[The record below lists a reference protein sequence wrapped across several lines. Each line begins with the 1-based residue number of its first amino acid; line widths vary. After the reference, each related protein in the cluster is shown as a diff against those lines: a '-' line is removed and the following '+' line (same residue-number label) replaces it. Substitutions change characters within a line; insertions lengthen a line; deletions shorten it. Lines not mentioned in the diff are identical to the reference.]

1 MITRVP
7 GLRALPRAATTAL
20 VATIVGTAALS
31 GCGSA
36 EAETPPPDL
45 PAVRSGLQ
53 GVSPFTEVRSVQA
66 DYWENDLGHGTLK
79 VILTVDQ
86 GGDAESIADEAV
98 SQIWTRWFTS
108 RVRVIDVVV
117 LGTEDVSYT
126 VQRRYNLP
134 GQTDEL
140 IEQFGDPASG

>member
-1 MITRVP
+1 MITQVP
-7 GLRALPRAATTAL
+7 GLPALPRAAVTAL
-20 VATIVGTAALS
+20 LATIIATVALA
-31 GCGSA
+31 GCGPA
-36 EAETPPPDL
+36 EAETPTPDL

-53 GVSPFTEVRSVQA
+53 GVSPFTDVRSVQA
-66 DYWENDLGHGTLK
+66 DYWENDHGHGTLK

-86 GGDAESIADEAV
+86 GGDAETIADEAV

-117 LGTEDVSYT
+117 LGTEDVTYT

-140 IEQFGDPASG
+140 VEQFGDPATG